1 MSVQQPPQPTELV
14 VDDENKK
21 HLGGWLDEAYKRR
34 VDHGQDLITFVDD
47 YENDRGTGK
56 TVLSLKLAEYMD
68 RTEEGLTADKC
79 FIDADE
85 FVQAYINEPKGSALI
100 LDEAE
105 IGADKYQAGSASNR
119 ALRKIVSMGRVK
131 EKYVIFNMP
140 NIHLIDRDLQS
151 LGNVWLSVEVLGRAR
166 VHKLGYNKYKADQRT
181 HLPHRIF
188 WDDINDPKIRSI
200 YDELTDEKIAH
211 MEGNTGTMNVVNAKE
226 AKEMAEK
233 EAEQAAMDQRD
244 ELIVSFY
251 ETTDLTQQEIADRV
265 GVSRDRVGQI
275 VRGET

>member
-1 MSVQQPPQPTELV
+1 MSVQQPPQQP
-14 VDDENKK
+14 DSKDA
-21 HLGGWLDEAYKRR
+21 LGGWFGHLYDRR
-34 VDHGQDLITFVDD
+34 VKHGQDLITFVDD

-85 FVQAYINEPKGSALI
+85 FVQAYVNEPKGSALI

-105 IGADKYQAGSASNR
+105 VGADKYQAGSASNR
-119 ALRKIVSMGRVK
+119 ALRKIVSMGRVM

-140 NIHLIDRDLQS
+140 NIQFIDRDLQS

-166 VHKLGYNKYKADQRT
+166 VHKLGYHKYKAQQRT
-181 HLPHRIF
+181 PKPHHIF
-188 WDDINDPKIRSI
+188 WDDIETSKLRSI
-200 YDELTDEKIAH
+200 YEELTEEKIAH
-211 MEGNTGTMNVVNAKE
+211 MEGDTGTMDVVNAKE
-226 AKEMAEK
+226 AEKMAEK
-233 EAEQAAMDQRD
+233 EAEQAAMEQRD

-251 ETTDLTQQEIADRV
+251 ESTDLTQQEIADRV